1 LLTLITG
8 VRHGELLALIWGD
21 VDRAAGVL
29 TVRTDVVSH
38 NGKTIVKDTT
48 TQ

>member
-1 LLTLITG
+1 VSCLCSFG
-8 VRHGELLALIWGD
+8 VTWTAPQ
-21 VDRAAGVL
+21 GVL

-38 NGKTIVKDTT
+38 NGKTIVKDTK